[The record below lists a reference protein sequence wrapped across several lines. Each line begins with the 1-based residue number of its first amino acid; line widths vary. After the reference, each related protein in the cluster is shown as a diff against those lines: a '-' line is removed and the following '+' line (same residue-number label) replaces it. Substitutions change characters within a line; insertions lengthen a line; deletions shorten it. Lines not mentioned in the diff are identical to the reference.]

1 MKIIDAHN
9 HPDWH
14 GHNLERFI
22 ANMDQYGISKTW
34 LFSWECERNE
44 YSESTEAVI
53 PAPVLGTTTG
63 PIPFARCLSYPNAS
77 FSDTLRTRATRRP
90 PAS

>member
-34 LFSWECERNE
+34 LFRN
-44 YSESTEAVI
+44 AN
-53 PAPVLGTTTG
+53 GTN
-63 PIPFARCLSYPNAS
+63 IRN
-77 FSDTLRTRATRRP
+77 RRRP
-90 PAS
+90 